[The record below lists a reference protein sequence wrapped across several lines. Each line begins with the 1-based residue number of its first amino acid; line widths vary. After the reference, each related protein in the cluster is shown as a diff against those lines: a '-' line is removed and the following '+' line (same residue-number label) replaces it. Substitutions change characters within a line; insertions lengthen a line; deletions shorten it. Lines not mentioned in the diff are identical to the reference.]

1 MKEEEGK
8 TDEAATLVQ
17 EVQAR
22 IRDSLRLWQ
31 EGGGQTGPV
40 MELRFFG
47 VEVGTRS
54 LQKTGVSTRAWR

>member
-40 MELRFFG
+40 ELRFFWFMCL
-47 VEVGTRS
+47 ELRS
-54 LQKTGVSTRAWR
+54 GPEA